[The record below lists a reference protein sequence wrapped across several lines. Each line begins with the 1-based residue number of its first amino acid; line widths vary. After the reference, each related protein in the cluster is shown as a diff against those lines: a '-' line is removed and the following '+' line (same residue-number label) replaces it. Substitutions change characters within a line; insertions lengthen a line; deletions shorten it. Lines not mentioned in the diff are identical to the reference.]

1 MAEMLESA
9 TMEVENITQREQ
21 EASNVMKA
29 RYSHGDEWESYVAD
43 TFEEMGIQPINET
56 FNDGIADR
64 IADYRYDGTWV
75 EAKTFINGAEV
86 TKIIRLNDELLKHSI
101 KMYIL
106 CEWAPNTK
114 KFKKHV
120 NDLRKNGVIVF
131 EGKSSVDNFI
141 INEGVRLDINK
152 KIEMSVPMKILF
164 NRIVPHP
171 NNRDLNI
178 KNVPVIKA
186 SIISHGFF
194 TQINVVP
201 VGDETK
207 QKMWSD
213 GKVPEGISKEE
224 WFSEDFYMIFEG
236 HTRYYA
242 LKDLIEKGYTF
253 PNMEV
258 ACINVP
264 WITSDEIDKLHKML
278 IKTNTSYQGWKLRN
292 FVKSHKG
299 NLEELQNK
307 DGVYSYGLILK
318 SMNQAKKQRWGES
331 TPVYVFAHKGDS
343 DFDNVQVIKDGNFKI
358 TSSEYETEIQPI
370 FQLMDN
376 ISKTGDYTFGS
387 RMRYILVN
395 MRVLYNTNDVVK
407 INWDKFIQWCE
418 IKFSRDLKNGT
429 FPDTQDTTKQYWDG
443 IEEEFIFL
451 NK

>member
-29 RYSHGDEWESYVAD
+29 RYSHGDEWETYVAD

-56 FNDGIADR
+56 FNDGIANR
-64 IADYRYDGTWV
+64 IADYRYDGTWI
-75 EAKTFINGAEV
+75 EAKTFVNGAEV
-86 TKIIRLNDELLKHSI
+86 TKIIRLNDALLNHFI

-120 NDLRKNGVIVF
+120 NDLRKNGVTVF

-141 INEGVRLDINK
+141 INEGVRLDMNK
-152 KIEMSVPMKILF
+152 EIEMSVPMKIPF

-178 KNVPVIKA
+178 KNIPVIKV
-186 SIISHGFF
+186 SVISHGFF

-201 VGDETK
+201 IGDKTK
-207 QKMWSD
+207 QKMWND
-213 GKVPEGISKEE
+213 GKIPNGISKEE

-242 LKDLIEKGYTF
+242 LKELIEKGYTF
-253 PNMEV
+253 QNMEV
-258 ACINVP
+258 SCINVP

-318 SMNQAKKQRWGES
+318 SMNQAKKQKWGET

-343 DFDNVQVIKDGNFKI
+343 DFDNVQVIKDGEFEI

-407 INWDKFIQWCE
+407 LNWNKFIELCE
-418 IKFSRDLKNGT
+418 KKFSRDLKNGT

-443 IEEEFIFL
+443 ITDEFIFL
-451 NK
+451 IK

>member
-1 MAEMLESA
+1 MAEFVESVVLDN
-9 TMEVENITQREQ
+9 EYITQEKQ
-21 EASNVMKA
+21 EASNVMKS
-29 RYSHGDEWESYVAD
+29 RYSHGDEWETYVAD
-43 TFEEMGIQPINET
+43 TFEEMGIQSINET

-64 IADYRYDGTWV
+64 IADYRYEGTWV

-86 TKIIRLNDELLKHSI
+86 TKIIRLHEALSKHSI

-106 CEWAPNTK
+106 CEWAPNNR

-120 NDLRKNGVIVF
+120 NDLRKNGLTVF

-141 INEGVRLDINK
+141 INEGVRLDMNK
-152 KIEMSVPMKILF
+152 EIEMSVPMKIPF

-201 VGDETK
+201 VGDKTK
-207 QKMWSD
+207 QKMWND

-242 LKDLIEKGYTF
+242 LKELVEKGYTF

-258 ACINVP
+258 STINVP

-299 NLEELQNK
+299 NHDDLNNK
-307 DGVYSYGLILK
+307 EGSKSYGLILK
-318 SMNQAKKQRWGES
+318 AMNQAKKQKWGEA

-343 DFDNVQVIKDGNFKI
+343 DFDNIQLIKDGEYTI
-358 TSSEYETEIQPI
+358 SDEEYSSEVQPI
-370 FQLMDN
+370 LDLMN
-376 ISKTGDYTFGS
+376 SISNAEYSFGG

-395 MRVLYNTNDVVK
+395 MRVSYNTNDIIRK
-407 INWDKFIQWCE
+407 NWDKFLGVCKL
-418 IKFSRDLKNGT
+418 KFSRDLKNGV
-429 FPDTQDTTKQYWDG
+429 FPDTQDKTKEYWDG
-443 IEEEFIFL
+443 LQEEFIYM